1 MVLMIDNYD
10 SFTYNLVQYFMQLGQ
25 EVRVF
30 RNDAITVAEAEEMD
44 FDYLVISPGPGG
56 PDETGCSMDMLKRFA
71 GIKPVLGVCLGHQTI
86 GAFYGGRIVR
96 AQRVM
101 HGKTDLIRH
110 DGKSVFSGLP
120 DPLRVMRY
128 HSLAIE
134 RASLPEILEITAES
148 DDGEIMGVRHRDLR
162 VEGVQFHPES
172 IGSEDGMRL
181 LANFI
186 SGVREIP
193 PVRTLLSRLSA
204 GERLSREETSSL
216 VAQTAEGRLTQ
227 AQVGAMLT
235 AFSMRK
241 PDVAEVCGIAMAL
254 RARLPEFPLVTDRPL
269 VDTCGTGGDGSGSFN
284 VSTAAAFVAVGAGAA
299 VAKHGNRSITSRS
312 GSADVLEVLGVPVDL
327 SPAAACERIDTDGFA
342 FLFAPHYHDAF
353 RYIMGPRRELGFRT
367 VFNMMG
373 PLINPAR
380 VPAQVVGVY
389 SRDLVPLVA
398 EVLGAL
404 GLRHAIVVHGSD
416 GMDEITLT
424 GVTYASQY
432 RDGWIRHFEIN
443 PQENGFSLCSPE
455 AIRGGDATTNAG
467 IILRVLEGEK
477 GPAREIVILNAAAA
491 ILVADLASDFG
502 EAIAIA
508 SRSIDSGSAM
518 AALGRARSACQAGK

>member
-1 MVLMIDNYD
+1 MVLIIDNYD

-56 PDETGCSMDMLKRFA
+56 PEETGCSMDMLRRFV
-71 GIKPVLGVCLGHQTI
+71 GVRPVLGVCLGHQTI
-86 GAFYGGRIVR
+86 GAFYGARIVR
-96 AQRVM
+96 ARKVM
-101 HGKTDLIRH
+101 HGKIDLIHH
-110 DGKSVFSGLP
+110 DGKSVYSGLP

-134 RASLPEILEITAES
+134 RDSLPDCLEVTAQS
-148 DDGEIMGVRHRDLR
+148 DDGEIMGVRHRELR

-193 PVRTLLSRLSA
+193 PVRTLLSRLAA
-204 GERLSREETSSL
+204 GERLTREEAASL
-216 VAQTAEGRLTQ
+216 VGQTAEGRLSQ
-227 AQVGAMLT
+227 AQIGAMLT
-235 AFSMRK
+235 AFSLRK
-241 PDVAEVCGIAMAL
+241 PEVAEVSGIASAL
-254 RARLPEFPLVTDRPL
+254 RARLPEFPLETERP
-269 VDTCGTGGDGSGSFN
+269 VIDTCGTGGDGSGSFN

-327 SPAAACERIDTDGFA
+327 SPDAARTSIDRDGFA

-353 RYIMGPRRELGFRT
+353 KHIMGPRRELGFRT

-380 VPAQVVGVY
+380 VERQVVGVY
-389 SRDLVPLVA
+389 SRELVPLVA
-398 EVLGAL
+398 EVLGTL
-404 GLRHAIVVHGSD
+404 GLKHVMVVHGSD

-424 GVTYASQY
+424 GPTWVSEY
-432 RDGWIRHFEIN
+432 RNGWVRHYEIH
-443 PQENGFSLCSPE
+443 PAEYGLPLCQAE
-455 AIRGGDATTNAG
+455 AIRGGDAAANAG
-467 IILRVLEGEK
+467 IINRVLEGER
-477 GPAREIVILNAAAA
+477 GPARDIVLLNAAAA
-491 ILVADLASDFG
+491 ILVADLASDYG
-502 EAIAIA
+502 EALVIA
-508 SRSIDSGSAM
+508 SRSIDSGSAL
-518 AALGRARSACQAGK
+518 AALERARAGSLS